1 METQAPI
8 IAFLYDFDK
17 TLCTT
22 DMEDYAFIPSLG
34 YTPAEFWGR
43 ANAFGWENRMDGLL
57 AYMYTMIQECA
68 AQNIKLDRAFLNH
81 CGESIQLFPGVREWF
96 ARINAFGESLG
107 VQVEHYVISSGL
119 REIIEGSGI
128 AQEFREI
135 YACEFYYNE
144 NGDACWPKLD
154 VNFTN
159 KTQFVYRINKGILD
173 VSRDKELNDSMPDDS
188 KRVPFTNMIYMGDGL
203 SDVPCM
209 KMMRAYGG
217 QAIAVYQ
224 ASNRQGVEKLLADNL
239 GVLVNNGWSSLS
251 ELTALTAWC
260 VILGY
265 TLQLYFDFSGYCDL
279 TAGCARL
286 LGLRLPINFD
296 SPYRSLS
303 VAEFWKRWHMTL
315 TAFLRENVYFP
326 LGGSRKG
333 RGRTYLNI
341 LVVYLVSGIWHGAGW
356 TFILWG
362 LLHGLAQVLERLWG
376 KRRDALPRWVRWAM
390 TFLFINLAWVFFR
403 APDVSSALLLL
414 KTAVTGGMGGIRLWL
429 VNGLF
434 RREISAL
441 ELLLP
446 VIGPYTAYL
455 RVALILGIGLLAA
468 LWPRNVIRQM
478 DTFRPNWRSGLYVLV
493 WTVWAIL
500 SFTGVVTFIYS
511 NF

>member
-188 KRVPFTNMIYMGDGL
+188 KRATGQGAAGL
-203 SDVPCM
+203 S
-209 KMMRAYGG
+209 
-217 QAIAVYQ
+217 
-224 ASNRQGVEKLLADNL
+224 
-239 GVLVNNGWSSLS
+239 
-251 ELTALTAWC
+251 
-260 VILGY
+260 
-265 TLQLYFDFSGYCDL
+265 
-279 TAGCARL
+279 
-286 LGLRLPINFD
+286 
-296 SPYRSLS
+296 
-303 VAEFWKRWHMTL
+303 
-315 TAFLRENVYFP
+315 
-326 LGGSRKG
+326 
-333 RGRTYLNI
+333 
-341 LVVYLVSGIWHGAGW
+341 
-356 TFILWG
+356 
-362 LLHGLAQVLERLWG
+362 
-376 KRRDALPRWVRWAM
+376 
-390 TFLFINLAWVFFR
+390 
-403 APDVSSALLLL
+403 
-414 KTAVTGGMGGIRLWL
+414 
-429 VNGLF
+429 
-434 RREISAL
+434 
-441 ELLLP
+441 
-446 VIGPYTAYL
+446 
-455 RVALILGIGLLAA
+455 
-468 LWPRNVIRQM
+468 
-478 DTFRPNWRSGLYVLV
+478 
-493 WTVWAIL
+493 
-500 SFTGVVTFIYS
+500 
-511 NF
+511 

>member
-81 CGESIQLFPGVREWF
+81 CGESIQLFPGREWF

-173 VSRDKELNDSMPDDS
+173 VSRDRELNDSMPDDS

-224 ASNRQGVEKLLADNL
+224 ASNRQGVEKLLADGRVDFIFPADYREGMEL
-239 GVLVNNGWSSLS
+239 DRTVRDILRKMTITDRLLEVNNR
-251 ELTALTAWC
+251 
-260 VILGY
+260 
-265 TLQLYFDFSGYCDL
+265 QLRSIGGDV
-279 TAGCARL
+279 
-286 LGLRLPINFD
+286 LPN
-296 SPYRSLS
+296 
-303 VAEFWKRWHMTL
+303 
-315 TAFLRENVYFP
+315 
-326 LGGSRKG
+326 
-333 RGRTYLNI
+333 
-341 LVVYLVSGIWHGAGW
+341 
-356 TFILWG
+356 
-362 LLHGLAQVLERLWG
+362 QV
-376 KRRDALPRWVRWAM
+376 
-390 TFLFINLAWVFFR
+390 
-403 APDVSSALLLL
+403 
-414 KTAVTGGMGGIRLWL
+414 
-429 VNGLF
+429 GLF
-434 RREISAL
+434 
-441 ELLLP
+441 
-446 VIGPYTAYL
+446 
-455 RVALILGIGLLAA
+455 
-468 LWPRNVIRQM
+468 
-478 DTFRPNWRSGLYVLV
+478 
-493 WTVWAIL
+493 
-500 SFTGVVTFIYS
+500 
-511 NF
+511 

>member
-128 AQEFREI
+128 AHEFKQI

-144 NGDACWPKLD
+144 TGDACWPKLD

-188 KRVPFTNMIYMGDGL
+188 KRIPFTNMIYMGDGL

-224 ASNRQGVEKLLADNL
+224 ASNRQGVEKLLADGRVDFIFPADYRADTELDRTVRDILRKMTLADRLANTNTRQL
-239 GVLVNNGWSSLS
+239 RSIGKS
-251 ELTALTAWC
+251 ELP
-260 VILGY
+260 
-265 TLQLYFDFSGYCDL
+265 D
-279 TAGCARL
+279 
-286 LGLRLPINFD
+286 
-296 SPYRSLS
+296 
-303 VAEFWKRWHMTL
+303 
-315 TAFLRENVYFP
+315 
-326 LGGSRKG
+326 
-333 RGRTYLNI
+333 
-341 LVVYLVSGIWHGAGW
+341 
-356 TFILWG
+356 
-362 LLHGLAQVLERLWG
+362 QV
-376 KRRDALPRWVRWAM
+376 
-390 TFLFINLAWVFFR
+390 
-403 APDVSSALLLL
+403 
-414 KTAVTGGMGGIRLWL
+414 
-429 VNGLF
+429 GLF
-434 RREISAL
+434 
-441 ELLLP
+441 
-446 VIGPYTAYL
+446 
-455 RVALILGIGLLAA
+455 
-468 LWPRNVIRQM
+468 
-478 DTFRPNWRSGLYVLV
+478 
-493 WTVWAIL
+493 
-500 SFTGVVTFIYS
+500 
-511 NF
+511 

>member
-107 VQVEHYVISSGL
+107 VQVEHYVIASGL

-224 ASNRQGVEKLLADNL
+224 ASNRQGVEKLLADGRVDFIFPADYREGMEL
-239 GVLVNNGWSSLS
+239 DRTVRDILRKMTITDRLLEVNNR
-251 ELTALTAWC
+251 
-260 VILGY
+260 
-265 TLQLYFDFSGYCDL
+265 QLRSIGGDV
-279 TAGCARL
+279 
-286 LGLRLPINFD
+286 LPN
-296 SPYRSLS
+296 
-303 VAEFWKRWHMTL
+303 
-315 TAFLRENVYFP
+315 
-326 LGGSRKG
+326 
-333 RGRTYLNI
+333 
-341 LVVYLVSGIWHGAGW
+341 
-356 TFILWG
+356 
-362 LLHGLAQVLERLWG
+362 QV
-376 KRRDALPRWVRWAM
+376 
-390 TFLFINLAWVFFR
+390 
-403 APDVSSALLLL
+403 
-414 KTAVTGGMGGIRLWL
+414 
-429 VNGLF
+429 GLF
-434 RREISAL
+434 
-441 ELLLP
+441 
-446 VIGPYTAYL
+446 
-455 RVALILGIGLLAA
+455 
-468 LWPRNVIRQM
+468 
-478 DTFRPNWRSGLYVLV
+478 
-493 WTVWAIL
+493 
-500 SFTGVVTFIYS
+500 
-511 NF
+511 

>member
-224 ASNRQGVEKLLADNL
+224 ASNRQGVEKLLTDGRVDFIFPADYREGMEL
-239 GVLVNNGWSSLS
+239 DRTVRDILRKMTITDRLLEVNNR
-251 ELTALTAWC
+251 
-260 VILGY
+260 
-265 TLQLYFDFSGYCDL
+265 QLRSIGGDV
-279 TAGCARL
+279 
-286 LGLRLPINFD
+286 LPN
-296 SPYRSLS
+296 
-303 VAEFWKRWHMTL
+303 
-315 TAFLRENVYFP
+315 
-326 LGGSRKG
+326 
-333 RGRTYLNI
+333 
-341 LVVYLVSGIWHGAGW
+341 
-356 TFILWG
+356 
-362 LLHGLAQVLERLWG
+362 QV
-376 KRRDALPRWVRWAM
+376 
-390 TFLFINLAWVFFR
+390 
-403 APDVSSALLLL
+403 
-414 KTAVTGGMGGIRLWL
+414 
-429 VNGLF
+429 GLF
-434 RREISAL
+434 
-441 ELLLP
+441 
-446 VIGPYTAYL
+446 
-455 RVALILGIGLLAA
+455 
-468 LWPRNVIRQM
+468 
-478 DTFRPNWRSGLYVLV
+478 
-493 WTVWAIL
+493 
-500 SFTGVVTFIYS
+500 
-511 NF
+511 

>member
-224 ASNRQGVEKLLADNL
+224 SGNRQGVEKLLADGRVDFIFPADYREGMEL
-239 GVLVNNGWSSLS
+239 DRTVRDILRKMTITDRLLEVNNR
-251 ELTALTAWC
+251 
-260 VILGY
+260 
-265 TLQLYFDFSGYCDL
+265 QLRSIGGDV
-279 TAGCARL
+279 
-286 LGLRLPINFD
+286 LPN
-296 SPYRSLS
+296 
-303 VAEFWKRWHMTL
+303 
-315 TAFLRENVYFP
+315 
-326 LGGSRKG
+326 
-333 RGRTYLNI
+333 
-341 LVVYLVSGIWHGAGW
+341 
-356 TFILWG
+356 
-362 LLHGLAQVLERLWG
+362 QV
-376 KRRDALPRWVRWAM
+376 
-390 TFLFINLAWVFFR
+390 
-403 APDVSSALLLL
+403 
-414 KTAVTGGMGGIRLWL
+414 
-429 VNGLF
+429 GLF
-434 RREISAL
+434 
-441 ELLLP
+441 
-446 VIGPYTAYL
+446 
-455 RVALILGIGLLAA
+455 
-468 LWPRNVIRQM
+468 
-478 DTFRPNWRSGLYVLV
+478 
-493 WTVWAIL
+493 
-500 SFTGVVTFIYS
+500 
-511 NF
+511 

>member
-34 YTPAEFWGR
+34 YTPAEFWGK
-43 ANAFGWENRMDGLL
+43 ANACGWENRMDGLL

-224 ASNRQGVEKLLADNL
+224 ASNRQGVEKLLADGRVDFIFPADYREGMEL
-239 GVLVNNGWSSLS
+239 DRTVRDILRKMTITDRLLEVNNR
-251 ELTALTAWC
+251 
-260 VILGY
+260 
-265 TLQLYFDFSGYCDL
+265 QLRSIGGDV
-279 TAGCARL
+279 
-286 LGLRLPINFD
+286 LPN
-296 SPYRSLS
+296 
-303 VAEFWKRWHMTL
+303 
-315 TAFLRENVYFP
+315 
-326 LGGSRKG
+326 
-333 RGRTYLNI
+333 
-341 LVVYLVSGIWHGAGW
+341 
-356 TFILWG
+356 
-362 LLHGLAQVLERLWG
+362 QV
-376 KRRDALPRWVRWAM
+376 
-390 TFLFINLAWVFFR
+390 
-403 APDVSSALLLL
+403 
-414 KTAVTGGMGGIRLWL
+414 
-429 VNGLF
+429 GLF
-434 RREISAL
+434 
-441 ELLLP
+441 
-446 VIGPYTAYL
+446 
-455 RVALILGIGLLAA
+455 
-468 LWPRNVIRQM
+468 
-478 DTFRPNWRSGLYVLV
+478 
-493 WTVWAIL
+493 
-500 SFTGVVTFIYS
+500 
-511 NF
+511 

>member
-34 YTPAEFWGR
+34 YTPAEFWGK

-224 ASNRQGVEKLLADNL
+224 TSNRQGVEKLLADGRVDFIFPADYREGMEL
-239 GVLVNNGWSSLS
+239 DRTVRDILRKMTITDRLLEVNNR
-251 ELTALTAWC
+251 
-260 VILGY
+260 
-265 TLQLYFDFSGYCDL
+265 QLRSIGGDV
-279 TAGCARL
+279 
-286 LGLRLPINFD
+286 LPN
-296 SPYRSLS
+296 
-303 VAEFWKRWHMTL
+303 
-315 TAFLRENVYFP
+315 
-326 LGGSRKG
+326 
-333 RGRTYLNI
+333 
-341 LVVYLVSGIWHGAGW
+341 
-356 TFILWG
+356 
-362 LLHGLAQVLERLWG
+362 QV
-376 KRRDALPRWVRWAM
+376 
-390 TFLFINLAWVFFR
+390 
-403 APDVSSALLLL
+403 
-414 KTAVTGGMGGIRLWL
+414 
-429 VNGLF
+429 GLF
-434 RREISAL
+434 
-441 ELLLP
+441 
-446 VIGPYTAYL
+446 
-455 RVALILGIGLLAA
+455 
-468 LWPRNVIRQM
+468 
-478 DTFRPNWRSGLYVLV
+478 
-493 WTVWAIL
+493 
-500 SFTGVVTFIYS
+500 
-511 NF
+511 

>member
-159 KTQFVYRINKGILD
+159 KTQFVYRSNKGILD

-224 ASNRQGVEKLLADNL
+224 ASNRQGVEKLLADGRVDFIFPADYREGMEL
-239 GVLVNNGWSSLS
+239 DRTVRDILRKMTITDRLLEVNNR
-251 ELTALTAWC
+251 
-260 VILGY
+260 
-265 TLQLYFDFSGYCDL
+265 QLRSIGGDV
-279 TAGCARL
+279 
-286 LGLRLPINFD
+286 LPN
-296 SPYRSLS
+296 
-303 VAEFWKRWHMTL
+303 
-315 TAFLRENVYFP
+315 
-326 LGGSRKG
+326 
-333 RGRTYLNI
+333 
-341 LVVYLVSGIWHGAGW
+341 
-356 TFILWG
+356 
-362 LLHGLAQVLERLWG
+362 QV
-376 KRRDALPRWVRWAM
+376 
-390 TFLFINLAWVFFR
+390 
-403 APDVSSALLLL
+403 
-414 KTAVTGGMGGIRLWL
+414 
-429 VNGLF
+429 GLF
-434 RREISAL
+434 
-441 ELLLP
+441 
-446 VIGPYTAYL
+446 
-455 RVALILGIGLLAA
+455 
-468 LWPRNVIRQM
+468 
-478 DTFRPNWRSGLYVLV
+478 
-493 WTVWAIL
+493 
-500 SFTGVVTFIYS
+500 
-511 NF
+511 

>member
-34 YTPAEFWGR
+34 YTPAEFWGK

-144 NGDACWPKLD
+144 DGDACWPKLD

-224 ASNRQGVEKLLADNL
+224 ASNRQGVEKLLADGRVDFIFPADYREGMEL
-239 GVLVNNGWSSLS
+239 DRTVRDILRKMTITDRLLEVNNR
-251 ELTALTAWC
+251 
-260 VILGY
+260 
-265 TLQLYFDFSGYCDL
+265 QLRSIGGDV
-279 TAGCARL
+279 
-286 LGLRLPINFD
+286 LPN
-296 SPYRSLS
+296 
-303 VAEFWKRWHMTL
+303 
-315 TAFLRENVYFP
+315 
-326 LGGSRKG
+326 
-333 RGRTYLNI
+333 
-341 LVVYLVSGIWHGAGW
+341 
-356 TFILWG
+356 
-362 LLHGLAQVLERLWG
+362 QV
-376 KRRDALPRWVRWAM
+376 
-390 TFLFINLAWVFFR
+390 
-403 APDVSSALLLL
+403 
-414 KTAVTGGMGGIRLWL
+414 
-429 VNGLF
+429 GLF
-434 RREISAL
+434 
-441 ELLLP
+441 
-446 VIGPYTAYL
+446 
-455 RVALILGIGLLAA
+455 
-468 LWPRNVIRQM
+468 
-478 DTFRPNWRSGLYVLV
+478 
-493 WTVWAIL
+493 
-500 SFTGVVTFIYS
+500 
-511 NF
+511 